1 MCSTRAYV
9 VRGVRVP
16 ITSSALKSNNAAT
29 FPVLP
34 SFHIKKNIGS
44 DILDFM
50 CMYYRSNNSSWM
62 KKVWFAFQEANES
75 LNTSKPVCFDPIP
88 ESWVKNPLLQHSWPT
103 SAQGTFSDKVPS
115 IKDAPTGVFL
125 CSSLKFWH
133 RYEYAKCNIKT
144 HSSRTMECSFWQS
157 FKWFPISVFPHLTE
171 WRLQLITKHWSHF
184 KEQILCSVRSSL

>member
-50 CMYYRSNNSSWM
+50 CIYYRSNNSSWM

-75 LNTSKPVCFDPIP
+75 LNTSKPVCFDPVP

-103 SAQGTFSDKVPS
+103 SAQGTFSDKIPS
-115 IKDAPTGVFL
+115 ILLGIPSYPRCTYWGLFMFFL
-125 CSSLKFWH
+125 
-133 RYEYAKCNIKT
+133 EI
-144 HSSRTMECSFWQS
+144 
-157 FKWFPISVFPHLTE
+157 LTQV
-171 WRLQLITKHWSHF
+171 WI
-184 KEQILCSVRSSL
+184 C